1 MGRKHNRKVVSKK
14 PVKVKKIK
22 IAKPKRVK
30 APKTRNNNTWSES
43 EYFSRVRSALRRVF
57 RYWIPM
63 QLALKE
69 ASRPSQSANK
79 RLKTEYLCAKCG
91 KWRKRLDVQIDHIE
105 ECGSLNSYQDIVPF
119 LQRLTK
125 EEPEAYQILCK
136 DTCHKEKTA
145 EYIKNKK
152 DGKGEF

>member
-14 PVKVKKIK
+14 PVKVKKVK

-30 APKTRNNNTWSES
+30 APKTRNNFTWSES

-63 QLALKE
+63 QLALKA
-69 ASRPSQSANK
+69 ASRPSQSDNK

-91 KWRKRLDVQIDHIE
+91 KWRKRADVQIDHIE
-105 ECGSLNSYQDIVPF
+105 ECGSLNSYNDIVPF
-119 LQRLTK
+119 FSVVTVWNFDLADFK
-125 EEPEAYQILCK
+125 EPKRSILVTSNATSIASTNPK
-136 DTCHKEKTA
+136 DS
-145 EYIKNKK
+145 
-152 DGKGEF
+152 